1 MIPDLWAGNKQGLTT
16 GCPHNKIEGMN
27 TAPSRMYRLWDAGQ
41 QFLAAGRYVAA
52 RTLLES
58 AAALARHDAASLAR
72 IHLPL
77 LEATRQIRQLA
88 VEGLIVIVPRSTDS
102 HRFTLNTFLA
112 AEAGTILLDAS
123 DRPAA
128 LHTAQKIA
136 HTARRT
142 GRCLETLL
150 LAPHRGQ
157 FRLAAPA
164 DPATTLPV
172 EFSPRPLGESTDA
185 DLIVPLPSPGLFSPD
200 DPAAALARESLLIA
214 WEALALRWQARH
226 PLRHPTPE
234 TELRWLRRAL
244 EIDPACEPVAMRL
257 IALAE
262 SISRH

>member
-1 MIPDLWAGNKQGLTT
+1 
-16 GCPHNKIEGMN
+16 MN

-58 AAALARHDAASLAR
+58 AAALARHDAAALAR

-88 VEGLIVIVPRSTDS
+88 VEGLIVIVPRSADA
-102 HRFTLNTFLA
+102 HRFTHNAFLA
-112 AEAGTILLDAS
+112 ADAGTILLDAS
-123 DRPAA
+123 DLPAA
-128 LHTAQKIA
+128 QRTAQKIA

-142 GRCLETLL
+142 GRCLEALL
-150 LAPHRGQ
+150 LLPHRGR

-164 DPATTLPV
+164 DPATALPV
-172 EFSPRPLGESTDA
+172 DFSPYPLGEPTDPA
-185 DLIVPLPSPGLFSPD
+185 LVVPLPPPGLYTPD
-200 DPAAALARESLLIA
+200 DSSPAHALARESLLIA

-234 TELRWLRRAL
+234 AELRWLHRAL
-244 EIDPACEPVAMRL
+244 QIDPACEPVAMRL

-262 SISRH
+262 SISRQ